1 MSLPSIN
8 PRLFQAA
15 QAAVNGRDPFKTAF
29 VPTEGAAAQG
39 AGGASPDPGAGGAG
53 GPPPGGP
60 PPMGG
65 GAPPPDMGGG
75 GGPPVDGGGPQPDM
89 QMMIHQAVQQAMMM
103 NQGGGGGGG
112 MGKNPMTPKI
122 DEKAAIL
129 QILKILALIAD
140 ALGVRIPASEM
151 VVSTGDMTQFAN
163 NQQSQQMGAGAGGAP
178 PGGGAGMPN
187 LSPPQPMGAMPG
199 AAPGAGPMKTGG
211 YLDRQG
217 DAFDA
222 TGLLP
227 PLRRDPVQ
235 ESEALAILLD
245 SRRA

>member
-1 MSLPSIN
+1 MTLAGIN

-15 QAAVNGRDPFKTAF
+15 QDALNGHDPIKRGF
-29 VPTEGAAAQG
+29 VPGEGAAAQG
-39 AGGASPDPGAGGAG
+39 AGGAAPDPGMGGG
-53 GPPPGGP
+53 GMPP
-60 PPMGG
+60 GG
-65 GAPPPDMGGG
+65 GAPPPDAGGGMPPGGG
-75 GGPPVDGGGPQPDM
+75 GSPMEGAGPQPDM

-103 NQGGGGGGG
+103 NQGGGGGG

-163 NQQSQQMGAGAGGAP
+163 NQQSQQMQAGAGGAAP
-178 PGGGAGMPN
+178 AGGAGMPN

-199 AAPGAGPMKTGG
+199 AAPGAGPTKVGG
-211 YLDRQG
+211 YLERQG

-222 TGLLP
+222 SGLLP
-227 PLRRDPVQ
+227 PARRDPVQ
-235 ESEALAILLD
+235 ESEALAILLAG
-245 SRRA
+245 RRAA